1 MLDEKYFIGIDIG
14 TFSSKG
20 VMINSQGEII
30 ASCQTS
36 HGIENPK
43 QNYFE
48 HDAEKVWWYD
58 FCKIS
63 KELFRKSGVDKNKIA
78 GVGASTLGSDCLPV
92 DKECRP
98 LRKAILYGIDGR
110 CQKEIEEIT
119 QMYGV
124 EKIEELFGRP
134 VCSGDVAAKILWI
147 KNNEPEIYKN
157 TYKFLTGSSYIT
169 AKLTDNFVIDRF
181 LGIASFRP
189 LYNVDGNINKE
200 MCKNFC
206 QPEQLAQGKI
216 VTEIGG
222 YVTSKAEAETGIP
235 TGTPVITGTGDSAA
249 EAISVGVFEAG
260 DMMIQLGSSVFIYLC
275 TENLIKDKRVRGNNF
290 LIPNTYSI
298 AAGTNNCG
306 ILLNWYKEQ
315 LFDIFTSEVNGRN
328 AFEFLMDDIEKI
340 PPGSDGLITLPYFA
354 GERTPINDPKA
365 KGVLFG
371 LTLNH
376 TKKHLYRSMLES
388 IGYSIGQHIDIFKEN
403 NLKLNKIMIVGGG
416 TKNTKWMQIIADII
430 NKPLYLMK
438 ESIGA
443 SYGDALMAGIGTGHF
458 KDFKALNNILKIEKI
473 FYPNFE
479 THKKYQEYRKIYDE
493 LYLQTKKLM
502 HKL

>member
-1 MLDEKYFIGIDIG
+1 MIEEKYFIGIDIG

-20 VMINSQGEII
+20 VIINSKGEII
-30 ASCQTS
+30 ISSQTS
-36 HGIENPK
+36 HEMENPK

-63 KELFRKSGVDKNKIA
+63 NELLNKSKIDKTKIS
-78 GVGASTLGSDCLPV
+78 GVGASTLGADCLPV
-92 DKECRP
+92 DKKCNP
-98 LRKAILYGIDGR
+98 LRKAILYGIDAR
-110 CQKEIEEIT
+110 CQAEIDEIT
-119 QMYGV
+119 QVYGN
-124 EKIEELFGRP
+124 EKIDKLFGRP
-134 VCSGDVAAKILWI
+134 VCSGDVVAKILWI

-169 AKLTDNFVIDRF
+169 AKLTDNYIIDSF

-189 LYNVDGNINKE
+189 LYYTDGNINNDI
-200 MCKNFC
+200 CKDFC
-206 QPEQLAQGKI
+206 LPEQLAQGKI
-216 VTEIGG
+216 VTEIAG
-222 YVTSKAEAETGIP
+222 YVTLKAEFETGIP
-235 TGTPVITGTGDSAA
+235 AGTPVITGTGDSAA
-249 EAISVGVFEAG
+249 EAISVGVLEAG

-275 TENLIKDKRVRGNNF
+275 TEQLIKDTRVRGNNF
-290 LIPNTYSI
+290 LIPETYSI

-306 ILLNWYKEQ
+306 TLLNWYKEQ
-315 LFDIFTSEVNGRN
+315 IFDIFTQEKNGRN
-328 AFEFLMDDIEKI
+328 VFEFLMDGIDKI

-354 GERTPINDPKA
+354 GERTPINNPKA

-403 NLKLNKIMIVGGG
+403 NLKLNKIMIAGGG
-416 TKNTKWMQIIADII
+416 TKNTQWMQMISNII
-430 NKPLYLMK
+430 NEPLYLMK

-458 KDFKALNNILKIEKI
+458 KNFKELKSIIKIEKI
-473 FYPNFE
+473 FYPDIKV
-479 THKKYQEYRKIYDE
+479 HKKYRKYRKIYDN
-493 LYLQTKKLM
+493 LYSKTKTLM
-502 HKL
+502 Q